1 MMIWNKWG
9 WFYKFSR
16 RNERLF
22 VAGAVFF
29 DLAASA
35 NSIRR
40 TPLLVERTA
49 TAVCVP
55 IWPAHHLSPV
65 GARRQPALKC

>member
-9 WFYKFSR
+9 SFYKSA
-16 RNERLF
+16 
-22 VAGAVFF
+22 VATNVYLLPVLCFF
-29 DLAASA
+29 DLAARA

-40 TPLLVERTA
+40 TPLLFERTA